1 MRFPSMLIDGWQLL
15 DGEEH
20 HQWAPETFSI
30 PTQPEREGL
39 QAGDFAKLMF
49 EIAVGD
55 RVVVERMWVLVTARN
70 ESCYVGILDNDPTEI
85 AKNDELWSGTELP
98 FAAANVI
105 AILERNESS
114 LAMAELPPRRSW
126 LSR

>member
-30 PTQPEREGL
+30 PTRPEREGL

-70 ESCYVGILDNDPTEI
+70 ASSYVGILDNDPTEI
-85 AKNDELWSGTELP
+85 AENDEL
-98 FAAANVI
+98 
-105 AILERNESS
+105 
-114 LAMAELPPRRSW
+114 
-126 LSR
+126 